1 MPTLRINDEELDAE
15 LILFD
20 LDGTLVDDQARYRRL
35 AESRMKAMTRNVSKE
50 AAETWARLEG
60 VDPESLLVD
69 MNGPLS
75 KAPRREDLAVAAVAL
90 YLHGHPWHRAR
101 ELSKA
106 IYDEADEI
114 QRRSYAPRFFPGAR
128 EAFEGLRSRGFRLGV
143 ATNGEASLTRGVL
156 ETLGALELFDVVV
169 GADMVN
175 EGKPA
180 PDMILKACELAG
192 ASPEK
197 TVYVGDQP
205 TDARAAR
212 SAGVAYNVGVG
223 GTELLDAGADAVVG
237 SVSELT

>member
-1 MPTLRINDEELDAE
+1 MPTLRIKDKELDAD

-20 LDGTLVDDQARYRRL
+20 LDGTLVDGRARYRRL
-35 AESRMKAMTRNVSKE
+35 AESRMKAMTRRVSRE

-60 VDPESLLVD
+60 VDPESLTVD

-75 KAPRREDLAVAAVAL
+75 KAPRREDLTVAAVAL

-114 QRRSYAPRFFPGAR
+114 QRRSYSSRFFPGAR
-128 EAFEGLRSRGFRLGV
+128 EALEGLRTRGFMLGV
-143 ATNGEASLTRGVL
+143 ATNGEASLTLGVL
-156 ETLGALELFDVVV
+156 ETLGALELFNVVV

-192 ASPEK
+192 VSPEM

-205 TDARAAR
+205 TDAQAAKN
-212 SAGVAYNVGVG
+212 AGVAYNVGVG
-223 GTELLDAGADAVVG
+223 GLDLLDAGADAVVD
-237 SVSELT
+237 SVSELA

>member
-1 MPTLRINDEELDAE
+1 MPTLRINLEELDAE

-20 LDGTLVDDQARYRRL
+20 LDGTLVDDRARYRRL

-69 MNGPLS
+69 MNGPLC
-75 KAPRREDLAVAAVAL
+75 KAPRREDLTVAAVAL
-90 YLHGHPWHRAR
+90 YLHGYPWHRAR
-101 ELSKA
+101 ELSRA

-114 QRRSYAPRFFPGAR
+114 QRRSYTPRFFPGVR
-128 EAFEGLRSRGFRLGV
+128 EALEGLKSRGFRLGV
-143 ATNGEASLTRGVL
+143 ATNGETSLTQGVL

-175 EGKPA
+175 DGKPA

-205 TDARAAR
+205 TDAQAAGN
-212 SAGVAYNVGVG
+212 AGVAYNLGVG
-223 GTELLDAGADAVVG
+223 GTELLDAGADAVVD
-237 SVSELT
+237 SVSELA